1 MNAFRNPQA
10 HRKVG
15 FFCGLKRAFLGFAL
29 LALAPT
35 GCTYYGT
42 TVGLEQLNEQVR
54 PRYVRYRLE
63 REPFTGYVTTDTSRF
78 RTKDGLKNGMERV
91 FYPSGS
97 LRREINW
104 KNGLRHG
111 TERIYGA
118 EGEQLAR
125 IRWTRGKEAR

>member
-1 MNAFRNPQA
+1 MNAFRNPKA

-15 FFCGLKRAFLGFAL
+15 FFCGLKRAFLGVAL

-63 REPFTGYVTTDTSRF
+63 CEPFTGYVTTDTSRF

-125 IRWTRGKEAR
+125 MRWTRGKEAR

>member
-15 FFCGLKRAFLGFAL
+15 FFCGLKRAFLGVAL

-42 TVGLEQLNEQVR
+42 NVGLEQLNEQVR

-111 TERIYGA
+111 TERIYGP